1 MRKKKSAK
9 LNMLAAALVLSLCCT
24 AKPNLAAETEKTQIA
39 SAQKTIDA
47 NQAAIDALKE
57 EQAKVND
64 TISGL
69 KDQKADT
76 ACYIKALDQSM
87 TELTNEVNEL
97 NASIAQKQLDIQFTQ
112 GQLAEAAQTE
122 SDQYASLKLR
132 IRFMYEKGDT
142 SFIDMIL
149 NAESW
154 ADLLNKAEYIAKIT
168 EYDRQKLDEFAATKQ
183 FITNTNLQLEA
194 EQAQLV
200 TMQASA
206 SAKQQSVATLL
217 TQKNQE
223 LAAYNQKIRSAQ
235 STANQQQGEI
245 NALYADI
252 EEQESTIAA
261 MEKEIKR
268 QEEEA
273 RKKAEAEAKEEAA
286 RKAAVAA
293 GKDPDSVEKVKS
305 DYTTRTMSGGFTW
318 PVPSG
323 GRISSTFGSREA
335 PTEGASTYHKGIDIA
350 ASSGSKVVAAAGGEV
365 VIATYSAS
373 AGNYVMIN
381 HGSGVYTVYM
391 HMANLGV
398 SEGQE
403 VKQGESIGSVG
414 STGYSTGP
422 HLHFGIRENGSY
434 VDPQNFM

>member
-1 MRKKKSAK
+1 M
-9 LNMLAAALVLSLCCT
+9 
-24 AKPNLAAETEKTQIA
+24 
-39 SAQKTIDA
+39 
-47 NQAAIDALKE
+47 
-57 EQAKVND
+57 
-64 TISGL
+64 
-69 KDQKADT
+69 
-76 ACYIKALDQSM
+76 
-87 TELTNEVNEL
+87 
-97 NASIAQKQLDIQFTQ
+97 
-112 GQLAEAAQTE
+112 
-122 SDQYASLKLR
+122 KLR

-273 RKKAEAEAKEEAA
+273 RKKAEAEAKAKEEAA

-293 GKDPDSVEKVKS
+293 GKNPDSVEKVKS